1 MGVAGGFPCPVYMA
15 GMARPVREGTE
26 DQAKGIV
33 MSAGSSNELAPLTL
47 DSACITELQQALER
61 VESGRGVLV
70 RLADLMGGAVG
81 QAAML
86 GMRTLGL
93 APGLQARLQA
103 TAETAIRRAFDLAVV
118 GMDRPR
124 DVSATPDDGTGWRD
138 PALKAAVTVSGA
150 VGGFTGLP
158 GLVADVGFTTLT
170 IMREI
175 ARIARE
181 QGEDLSQEDA
191 RAACL
196 EVFALRAFPFGAAK
210 GQGQGEDNEL
220 GYFSARA
227 MLRGR
232 PVVMLVSEVATH
244 YGLGLSRKFALQM
257 MPVAG
262 ALCGASL
269 NVAFLSHY
277 RAVAQAHF
285 TIRRLEREYGPEVR
299 RTAMDLKTH
308 AAAQVRES

>member
-1 MGVAGGFPCPVYMA
+1 MG
-15 GMARPVREGTE
+15 PVRTVTE

-61 VESGRGVLV
+61 VETGRGVLV

-93 APGLQARLQA
+93 APTLQASLQSA
-103 TAETAIRRAFDLAVV
+103 AETAIRRAFDIAVI
-118 GMDRPR
+118 GMDRPH
-124 DVSATPDDGTGWRD
+124 DLSAQPGGGAAWRD
-138 PALKAAVTVSGA
+138 PAVKAAVTMSGA
-150 VGGFTGLP
+150 IGGFAGLP

-196 EVFALRAFPFGAAK
+196 EVFALRAFPFGANRKAAP
-210 GQGQGEDNEL
+210 GEDSEL

-269 NVAFLSHY
+269 NAAFLSHY

-299 RTAMDLKTH
+299 RTAADLKAH
-308 AAAQVRES
+308 AASQVNEG

>member
-1 MGVAGGFPCPVYMA
+1 
-15 GMARPVREGTE
+15 
-26 DQAKGIV
+26 

-93 APGLQARLQA
+93 APALQARLQA

-124 DVSATPDDGTGWRD
+124 DVSATPDDGAAWRD

-158 GLVADVGFTTLT
+158 GLMADVSFTTLT

-181 QGEDLSQEDA
+181 QGEDLSQEEA

-196 EVFALRAFPFGAAK
+196 EVFALRAFPFGASK
-210 GQGQGEDNEL
+210 GQGEDNEL

-299 RTAMDLKTH
+299 RTAIDLKAH
-308 AAAQVRES
+308 AAAQMRES

>member
-1 MGVAGGFPCPVYMA
+1 
-15 GMARPVREGTE
+15 
-26 DQAKGIV
+26 
-33 MSAGSSNELAPLTL
+33 MSAGSANELAPLTL

-61 VESGRGVLV
+61 VETGRGVLV

-93 APGLQARLQA
+93 APTLQAKLQA
-103 TAETAIRRAFDLAVV
+103 TAEAAIRRAFDLSVV
-118 GMDRPR
+118 GMDRPH
-124 DVSATPDDGTGWRD
+124 DVSAEASTSGTWRD

-158 GLVADVGFTTLT
+158 GLMADVSFTTMT

-181 QGEDLSQEDA
+181 NGEDLSTEA
-191 RAACL
+191 SRAACL
-196 EVFALRAFPFGAAK
+196 EVFALRAFPFGAKK
-210 GQGQGEDNEL
+210 GAAEESEL

-269 NVAFLSHY
+269 NAAFLSHY

-299 RTAMDLKTH
+299 RTASDLKAH
-308 AAAQVRES
+308 AANQAREA